1 MLESV
6 DQNAL
11 WRYKQR
17 YHDISKSQ
25 IDQQIVH
32 RRPRNKI
39 DFSILLHSFKL
50 LSVSKFHL
58 WQIIFSNPKIK
69 QRNITYLSSFQ
80 TDIKTILR
88 LVLTVLRKMPLLQYY
103 NIFNPS
109 EVIYTQD
116 KRILDITAL
125 SISDPH
131 DGISFS
137 FRL

>member
-1 MLESV
+1 M
-6 DQNAL
+6 
-11 WRYKQR
+11 
-17 YHDISKSQ
+17 
-25 IDQQIVH
+25 
-32 RRPRNKI
+32 
-39 DFSILLHSFKL
+39 
-50 LSVSKFHL
+50 
-58 WQIIFSNPKIK
+58 FSNPKIK

-125 SISDPH
+125 SISDH
-131 DGISFS
+131 G
-137 FRL
+137 LG